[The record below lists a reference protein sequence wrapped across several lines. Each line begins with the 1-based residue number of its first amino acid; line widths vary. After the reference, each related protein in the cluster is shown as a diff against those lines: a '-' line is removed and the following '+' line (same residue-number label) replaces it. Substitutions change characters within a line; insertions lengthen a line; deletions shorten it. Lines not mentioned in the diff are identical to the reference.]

1 LGKITYK
8 TVQGDTWDI
17 ISSKV
22 YGTDSKAHLILDENL
37 ELGHIAFFDAGTE
50 IIIPETSDSSEEKTS
65 ENLPPWRSE

>member
-22 YGTDSKAHLILDENL
+22 YGTDSKSHIILDENL
-37 ELGHIAFFDAGTE
+37 ALSHIVFFDAGTE
-50 IIIPETSDSSEEKTS
+50 IIIPEISSSSQVETS
-65 ENLPPWRSE
+65 ENLPPWRL